1 MKKWLRRAGPLL
13 MALLILAGIL
23 YGFWPRPIEVDL
35 AEVSRGPLTVTVDDE
50 GKTRIRER
58 YVITAPL
65 AGAMRRVPLKPGHP
79 VEAGKTVVALIEPV
93 DPSLLNPR
101 EKATALEQVKVAE
114 AAHEQAVSR
123 IAAARREHLLALQ
136 QLARVKKNYES
147 GAASIDDVHII
158 EAREQVR
165 AEEVKAAEAGEKIA
179 AFNLL
184 VAKAALIESSPKS
197 ALPVENAKR
206 EIYSPITG
214 RVLKVY
220 QESATILTPGEP
232 ILILGDP
239 SDLELEIEVL
249 TTDAVKITPGNSVLI
264 ERWGG
269 DYPLRGRVRL
279 IEPMARTKISAL
291 GVEEQRVK
299 VIADFTDPPEK
310 WSRLGDEYRVEARI
324 VVWEAANVIR
334 VPTGALFR
342 TPSGGWAVYR
352 WQEGTAVLTP
362 VQIGHTTGLEAEVLD
377 GLQPGDRVVLHPS
390 DRVKDGVPI
399 VGR

>member
-1 MKKWLRRAGPLL
+1 V
-13 MALLILAGIL
+13 
-23 YGFWPRPIEVDL
+23 EVDL
-35 AEVSRGPLTVTVDDE
+35 AEVTRGPLQVTVNDE

-58 YVITAPL
+58 YVISAPL

-101 EKATALEQVKVAE
+101 EKATALEQVKVAQ
-114 AAHEQAVSR
+114 AAHEQAVTR
-123 IAAARREHLLALQ
+123 ITAARREHQLAIQ
-136 QLARVKKNYES
+136 QLARVRKSYEA
-147 GAASIDDVHII
+147 GAAAIEDLHIA

-165 AEEVKAAEAGEKIA
+165 AEEVKAAEAGEKVA

-197 ALPVENAKR
+197 ALPIENGKR

-214 RVLKVY
+214 KVLKVY
-220 QESATILTPGEP
+220 QESATTLTPGEP

-249 TTDAVKITPGNSVLI
+249 STDAVKIAPGNPVII

-269 DYPLRGRVRL
+269 DYPLMGRVRL

-324 VVWEAANVIR
+324 VVWEAADVVR

-342 TPSGGWAVYR
+342 TPDGGWAVYALR
-352 WQEGTAVLTP
+352 EGRAVLTP
-362 VQIGHTTGLEAEVLD
+362 VQIGHTNGREAEVLA

-390 DRVKDGVPI
+390 DRVQDGRAI